1 MSVLKWIW
9 GLLKKVWIYL
19 AHLVHFIVDIFTSVL
34 SWVIAGVIYVVHLVF
49 QYVGQFYEG
58 LFENL
63 EEISLQ
69 GISIPPLATWL
80 ARDLLALDVAWEC
93 LVIFLV
99 AWFGTRVAR
108 LSFSAV
114 RAILDLL

>member
-9 GLLKKVWIYL
+9 GLLKKCWVLL
-19 AHLVHFIVDIFTSVL
+19 AHLANFVCDIFSSVL
-34 SWVIAGVIYVVHLVF
+34 AWVIAGIVYVIHLVF
-49 QYVGQFYEG
+49 QYVGDYFEG

-63 EEISLQ
+63 AEISLQ
-69 GISIPPLATWL
+69 GISVPPLATWL
-80 ARDLLALDVAWEC
+80 AKDLLALDVAWEC

-99 AWFGTRVAR
+99 AWFGTRIAR

-114 RAILDLL
+114 RTIIDLF